1 MNPKTLK
8 SLAWRWGP
16 ALMMMTAIFIA
27 SSIPKEEMPT
37 FGFWDLL
44 VKKGGHMVGYALL
57 AVAYLHALARK
68 SGGQR
73 ANLAQ
78 VVWAILLAGLY
89 GATDEFGFKS
99 VENVVHVH
107 DLHATILHQLGFD
120 HEKFT
125 YRYAGRDFRLS
136 DVYGKVVKEILA

>member
-1 MNPKTLK
+1 
-8 SLAWRWGP
+8 
-16 ALMMMTAIFIA
+16 MMMTAIFIA

-44 VKKGGHMVGYALL
+44 VKKGGHMVGYGLL

-68 SGGQR
+68 SGGPR

-89 GATDEFGFKS
+89 GATDEF
-99 VENVVHVH
+99 
-107 DLHATILHQLGFD
+107 HQLFV
-120 HEKFT
+120 
-125 YRYAGRDFRLS
+125 AGRGASLM
-136 DVYGKVVKEILA
+136 DVMIDTVGAALGSGVRVMISHRWGSTDGADATNKIKNP